1 MPHSIGRERV
11 QELVEQDNAQLVE
24 VLPEEEYA
32 WAHIPGAVNL
42 PLRQLEQR
50 LDELDRSRPVVLYCN
65 DFL

>member
-42 PLRQLEQR
+42 PLRQLGQR
-50 LDELDRSRPVVLYCN
+50 VDELDRSRPVVLYCN